1 MLKKHVIAIGVVLV
15 SAITCGATFLLA
27 LYRPFTPVEVAASL
41 ATAVQLYLLSS
52 SIGDLLDD
60 KEEQPAAAG
69 GGGGDCR
76 SAGVLLSRETIP
88 GWAERWLRH
97 LGPTGETGLRAGQPS
112 AVGHVRLNWQK
123 FDGDAAP
130 GLAPPLPLWRTR
142 VYPA

>member
-1 MLKKHVIAIGVVLV
+1 MPCCSMTSRRTSIHGRRNVARGEMLKKHVIAIGVVLV

-76 SAGVLLSRETIP
+76 SAGVLLS
-88 GWAERWLRH
+88 
-97 LGPTGETGLRAGQPS
+97 
-112 AVGHVRLNWQK
+112 
-123 FDGDAAP
+123 
-130 GLAPPLPLWRTR
+130 
-142 VYPA
+142 